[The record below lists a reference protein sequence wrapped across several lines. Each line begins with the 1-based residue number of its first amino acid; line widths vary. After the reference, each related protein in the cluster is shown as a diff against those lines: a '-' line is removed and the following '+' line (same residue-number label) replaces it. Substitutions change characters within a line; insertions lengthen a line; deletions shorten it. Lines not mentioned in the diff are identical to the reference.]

1 MTREELLTLT
11 IEPINKKIEKEV
23 KAIWDGIAKPLDGMG
38 EFELLLARIGGILE
52 STDLNLQKKAII
64 AMCADNGIVAEHVS
78 QSGQE
83 VTAIVTSFMGKQQ
96 SSVGK
101 MAVHA
106 GVDVIPVDI
115 GINSAEQ
122 IPGVRD
128 CKIMRGTRDFLLE
141 PAMTEEEA
149 LRAIEVGIQLVQ
161 ECKDKGYTLLGTGEM
176 GIGNTT
182 TSSAVAIALMEK
194 DDTDPVALERW
205 IGRGAGLSDA
215 GLQRK
220 AQVIKSALEKYPV
233 AHMDTLQ
240 ILATFGGLD
249 IAGMAG
255 VCIGGA
261 LYHIPVIL
269 DGLISTLAGLVA
281 QRLVSGVRE
290 FLIPSH
296 CSKEPAARLLAD
308 ELELHPVINA
318 NLALGEGTGAVMMC
332 ELLDLALTIYEKQT
346 TFDTMEIE
354 QYERFSD
361 KDGVR

>member
-1 MTREELLTLT
+1 MTREELLALK
-11 IEPINKKIEKEV
+11 IKPINKKIEKEV
-23 KAIWDGIAKPLDGMG
+23 KAIWDGIAKPLDGLG

-101 MAVHA
+101 MAAHA

-115 GINSAEQ
+115 GINSAEK

-128 CKIMRGTRDFLLE
+128 CKIMQGTRDFLEE

-194 DDTDPVALERW
+194 DVTDPVVLERW

-233 AHMDTLQ
+233 AHMDALQ

-255 VCIGGA
+255 VFIGGA
-261 LYHIPVIL
+261 ALGMPVVM
-269 DGLISTLAGLVA
+269 DGFISCVSALIAMQICPAAGDYIIA
-281 QRLVSGVRE
+281 
-290 FLIPSH
+290 SH
-296 CSKEPAARLLAD
+296 VSKEPAAHLILEHMNKEAILHAD
-308 ELELHPVINA
+308 MC
-318 NLALGEGTGAVMMC
+318 LGEGTGAVA
-332 ELLDLALTIYEKQT
+332 LFPILDLAAAVYSSMS
-346 TFDTMEIE
+346 TFDDIHVD
-354 QYERFSD
+354 QYEEL
-361 KDGVR
+361 K

>member
-1 MTREELLTLT
+1 MTREELLALT

-115 GINSAEQ
+115 GINSAEK

-128 CKIMRGTRDFLLE
+128 CKIMKGTRDFLEE

-255 VCIGGA
+255 ACIGGA
-261 LYHIPVIL
+261 
-269 DGLISTLAGLVA
+269 
-281 QRLVSGVRE
+281 R
-290 FLIPSH
+290 
-296 CSKEPAARLLAD
+296 
-308 ELELHPVINA
+308 
-318 NLALGEGTGAVMMC
+318 
-332 ELLDLALTIYEKQT
+332 
-346 TFDTMEIE
+346 
-354 QYERFSD
+354 
-361 KDGVR
+361 

>member
-1 MTREELLTLT
+1 MTREELLALT

-23 KAIWDGIAKPLDGMG
+23 KAIWDGIAKPLDGLG
-38 EFELLLARIGGILE
+38 EFELLLARIGGILGR
-52 STDLNLQKKAII
+52 TDLNLQKKAII
-64 AMCADNGIVAEHVS
+64 VMCADNGIVAEHVS

-115 GINSAEQ
+115 GINSAEK

-128 CKIMRGTRDFLLE
+128 CKIMNGTRDFLLE

-194 DDTDPVALERW
+194 DDTDP
-205 IGRGAGLSDA
+205 
-215 GLQRK
+215 
-220 AQVIKSALEKYPV
+220 
-233 AHMDTLQ
+233 
-240 ILATFGGLD
+240 
-249 IAGMAG
+249 MAG

-281 QRLVSGVRE
+281 QRLVPGVQE

-332 ELLDLALTIYEKQT
+332 ELLDLALTLYEKQT

-361 KDGVR
+361 KDCVR

>member
-1 MTREELLTLT
+1 MTREELLALK
-11 IEPINKKIEKEV
+11 IKPINKKIQKEV
-23 KAIWDGIAKPLDGMG
+23 KAIWDGIAKPLDGLG
-38 EFELLLARIGGILE
+38 EFELLLAQIGGILE

-101 MAVHA
+101 MAAHA
-106 GVDVIPVDI
+106 SVDVIPVDI
-115 GINSAEQ
+115 GINSAEK

-128 CKIMRGTRDFLLE
+128 CKIMQGTRDFLVE

-220 AQVIKSALEKYPV
+220 EQVIKSALGKYPV
-233 AHMDTLQ
+233 AHMDALQ

-281 QRLVSGVRE
+281 QRLVPGSAGIFDSIALQQGTGGAHVGRRIAVTSCDRCKSGVGRGNR
-290 FLIPSH
+290 
-296 CSKEPAARLLAD
+296 CCYDVR
-308 ELELHPVINA
+308 PVRS
-318 NLALGEGTGAVMMC
+318 C
-332 ELLDLALTIYEKQT
+332 
-346 TFDTMEIE
+346 FDT
-354 QYERFSD
+354 
-361 KDGVR
+361 VRKADNICYHGN

>member
-1 MTREELLTLT
+1 M
-11 IEPINKKIEKEV
+11 
-23 KAIWDGIAKPLDGMG
+23 
-38 EFELLLARIGGILE
+38 
-52 STDLNLQKKAII
+52 
-64 AMCADNGIVAEHVS
+64 
-78 QSGQE
+78 
-83 VTAIVTSFMGKQQ
+83 
-96 SSVGK
+96 
-101 MAVHA
+101 
-106 GVDVIPVDI
+106 
-115 GINSAEQ
+115 
-122 IPGVRD
+122 
-128 CKIMRGTRDFLLE
+128 
-141 PAMTEEEA
+141 
-149 LRAIEVGIQLVQ
+149 
-161 ECKDKGYTLLGTGEM
+161 
-176 GIGNTT
+176 
-182 TSSAVAIALMEK
+182 AIALMEK

-220 AQVIKSALEKYPV
+220 EQVIKSALEKYPV
-233 AHMDTLQ
+233 AHMDVLQ

-281 QRLVSGVRE
+281 QRLVPGVQE

-308 ELELHPVINA
+308 ELQLRPVINA

-332 ELLDLALTIYEKQT
+332 ELLDLALTLYEKQT

-361 KDGVR
+361 KDGVC